1 MKSVSSKET
10 DGRWLLLSGG
20 KGVSGRVAKASME
33 LKGSWN
39 RTGGEA
45 GVAGVVGV
53 VGAVQRSLAASVVGR
68 LVAID
73 VAGTS
78 AGTALGLGRIRR
90 RPFSLGVATADSL
103 RTSRSGN
110 PSTKESRYGRN
121 EVESLCGGSGVSI
134 VVGGTEKPGSK
145 FKLCDAL

>member
-1 MKSVSSKET
+1 
-10 DGRWLLLSGG
+10 
-20 KGVSGRVAKASME
+20 ME

-78 AGTALGLGRIRR
+78 VGTALGLGRIRR